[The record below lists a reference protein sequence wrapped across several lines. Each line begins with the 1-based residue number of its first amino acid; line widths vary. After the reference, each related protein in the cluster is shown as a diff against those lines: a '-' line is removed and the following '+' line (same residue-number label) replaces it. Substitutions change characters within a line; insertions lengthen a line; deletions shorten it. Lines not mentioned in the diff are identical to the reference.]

1 MRSYIRGLNLSVA
14 LFLLASCHDRIYS
27 SDSITQLPKEDYL
40 RMMALDPNAYVIDV
54 RTRFEY
60 NKEHLP
66 RAQSLSLVGSNF
78 DEKIELLDTTKAV
91 FIYCETAHRSPFATM
106 KLKRVGFT
114 RIYDLK
120 GGYST
125 LRVSE

>member
-1 MRSYIRGLNLSVA
+1 MKAFICAGSVLFSA
-14 LFLLASCHDRIYS
+14 LFMFGCNDRIYS
-27 SDSITQLPKEDYL
+27 THSITQLPKDEYL
-40 RMMALDPNAYVIDV
+40 RMMAADTHAYVIDV
-54 RTRFEY
+54 RTKFEY
-60 NKEHLP
+60 NREHLP
-66 RAQSLSLVGSNF
+66 RARSLSLVGSNF
-78 DEKIELLDTTKAV
+78 DERIELLDTTKAV

-125 LRVSE
+125 IRVSQ

>member
-1 MRSYIRGLNLSVA
+1 MKAFFHAASI
-14 LFLLASCHDRIYS
+14 LFSTLVLFGCNENIYS
-27 SDSITQLPKEDYL
+27 THSITQLPKDEYL
-40 RMMALDPNAYVIDV
+40 RMLAADTNAYVIDV
-54 RTRFEY
+54 RTKFEY

-78 DEKIELLDTTKAV
+78 DERIELLDTTKAV